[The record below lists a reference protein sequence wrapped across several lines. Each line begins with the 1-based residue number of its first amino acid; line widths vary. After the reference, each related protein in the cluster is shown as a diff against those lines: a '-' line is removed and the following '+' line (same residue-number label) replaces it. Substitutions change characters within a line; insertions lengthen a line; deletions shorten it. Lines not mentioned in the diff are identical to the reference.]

1 IPAAAIGIPLR
12 DSIVYA
18 GALVD
23 MKLPEQMCS
32 TLPILLAVCGHYLS
46 QNGTHNVGI
55 FRVSG
60 SLKRIQEIHQ
70 AFDTPPDYGAS
81 LDLSQFTIHD
91 IASLFRRYLTL
102 LPEPVIPVEHYQ
114 CFREVLDLHSE
125 EPLSYQIERFRE
137 LIAELPEAERT
148 VLLYVI
154 SFLAF
159 FANFSEHTRMD
170 VYNLAAIFQPGL
182 LVHPM
187 HTLSPDEYKRSQK
200 IIEFF
205 IIHHENF
212 VTSFPNFTFLSVPTP
227 ASEHGDPQLQ
237 DQSISTNDTSLLHH
251 HHHHRHH
258 HTLGST
264 RNSPARNDSSPL
276 HRPLSEYAPD
286 DDVGSVNS
294 TVLVQRLTRAVSS
307 PHNATLATG
316 QLSRVRR
323 GRAIREN
330 LQGPPNVRRAVTDY
344 LYHRSRNSSTT
355 SSLSTHGGGFHPRS
369 HVAPPPGSSLTHSPK
384 KHPGKSSK
392 TIYSSVGR
400 GSNVVFSTT
409 PPSHR
414 TPPKGSYRQLHLDQ
428 DTSRPQSQVVFSG
441 MGVMGS
447 QPPTPSANTPIP
459 PEYGSE
465 LPRSPS
471 ADLIRENPF
480 TQISVPSPANSG
492 VPPPEPHAVPQP
504 MYDVEQHISDKSVV
518 YTFPNDKP
526 PSGHAHPES
535 RVVETF
541 PRSSQ
546 PNSSSNIE
554 SPSNSKRWSINK
566 LVRMVPRVSALND
579 TVPASKNN
587 TSLVD
592 DPTSPSTPVDLH
604 GRRRSWRFRA

>member
-1 IPAAAIGIPLR
+1 MSRIKRLVRALRARLKTKTDQSLGDIPEYDIPAAVIGIPLR

-23 MKLPEQMCS
+23 MKLPDQTCS
-32 TLPILLAVCGHYLS
+32 TLPILLTVCGQYLS
-46 QNGTHNVGI
+46 QHGTHNVGI

-60 SLKRIQEIHQ
+60 SLKRIQEIHE
-70 AFDTPPDYGAS
+70 AFDTAPDYGAS
-81 LDLSQFTIHD
+81 LDLSRFTIHD

-125 EPLSYQIERFRE
+125 ESLSYQIERFRE
-137 LIAELPEAERT
+137 LIVELPEAERV

-200 IIEFF
+200 IIEFL

-212 VTSFPNFTFLSVPTP
+212 VTSFPNFTFLSAPMP
-227 ASEHGDPQLQ
+227 AGEYGDPRLQ

-251 HHHHRHH
+251 HHLHHHHRHH
-258 HTLGST
+258 HALGSA

-276 HRPLSEYAPD
+276 HRPLSEYAAD
-286 DDVGSVNS
+286 DDVGSVSS
-294 TVLVQRLTRAVSS
+294 TVLVQRLTRAASS

-369 HVAPPPGSSLTHSPK
+369 HVAPPPGSSLTQSPK
-384 KHPGKSSK
+384 THTGKSNK
-392 TIYSSVGR
+392 TLYTSVGR
-400 GSNVVFSTT
+400 SSNVIFSTT
-409 PPSHR
+409 PPPHR
-414 TPPKGSYRQLHLDQ
+414 ASPKGSHRHLHLHLDH
-428 DTSRPQSQVVFSG
+428 DTSRPQSQMVFSG
-441 MGVMGS
+441 VGVMGS

-480 TQISVPSPANSG
+480 TQATIPSPSTSG
-492 VPPPEPHAVPQP
+492 SPLLNHHIAPQP
-504 MYDVEQHISDKSVV
+504 MNDLDRIMSDKSV
-518 YTFPNDKP
+518 
-526 PSGHAHPES
+526 
-535 RVVETF
+535 
-541 PRSSQ
+541 
-546 PNSSSNIE
+546 
-554 SPSNSKRWSINK
+554 
-566 LVRMVPRVSALND
+566 
-579 TVPASKNN
+579 
-587 TSLVD
+587 
-592 DPTSPSTPVDLH
+592 
-604 GRRRSWRFRA
+604 